1 MSPVIRQLWFSSGV
15 VCAVVL
21 SIFSQSPTGR
31 SEDAA
36 FVHHQRGIDFH
47 LKRCLD
53 EASREYAAALEL
65 DPPREPTAA
74 QALLARRFLPRIHVT
89 PSEPFKL
96 QDLAIILH
104 PTSRMIAYHLF
115 WEDDIDFPED
125 NDPCDHEVVWVE
137 YAEDEKTILGLVTY
151 FHGRLLSAGEEALQ
165 DARAHGGRP
174 RVNVQWGKHGSL
186 PLGWERISFVAD
198 EGDSERRY
206 YPLHRP
212 ITLLDYNGGT
222 YEKLSK
228 EGRRLSDHP
237 LGKKWP
243 KKFVGSWKDF
253 TDFSNLVD
261 LSELLDS
268 RQMIK
273 VSRWNSATINQHF
286 LRYNFRPKTEWPV
299 KRSST
304 ERVQ

>member
-1 MSPVIRQLWFSSGV
+1 MRQLLWGCGV
-15 VCAVVL
+15 IFCVVVPIL
-21 SIFSQSPTGR
+21 PQALTGR
-31 SEDAA
+31 AETSDDAA
-36 FVHHQRGIDFH
+36 FTHHQRGINFH

-53 EASREYAAALEL
+53 EASQEYAAALEL
-65 DPPREPTAA
+65 DPPREPSAA
-74 QALLARRFLPRIHVT
+74 QKHLARRFLPRIHVT
-89 PSEPFKL
+89 LAEPFRL
-96 QDLAIILH
+96 QDFAVILH
-104 PTSRMIAYHLF
+104 PTSRMVAYHFF

-125 NDPCDHEVVWVE
+125 NDPCDHEVMWVE
-137 YAEDEKTILGLVTY
+137 YAEDEETIIGFVTY
-151 FHGRLLSAGEEALQ
+151 FHGRLLRAGEEAIQ

-186 PLGWERISFVAD
+186 PLGWETMKIVAD
-198 EGDSERRY
+198 EGDLEKKY
-206 YPLHRP
+206 YPLQRN
-212 ITLLDYNGGT
+212 ITLLDYNRGT

-237 LGKKWP
+237 LGKRWP
-243 KKFVGSWKDF
+243 KKFPGSWKDF
-253 TDFSNLVD
+253 KDFSKTVD
-261 LSELLDS
+261 PSGLLDS